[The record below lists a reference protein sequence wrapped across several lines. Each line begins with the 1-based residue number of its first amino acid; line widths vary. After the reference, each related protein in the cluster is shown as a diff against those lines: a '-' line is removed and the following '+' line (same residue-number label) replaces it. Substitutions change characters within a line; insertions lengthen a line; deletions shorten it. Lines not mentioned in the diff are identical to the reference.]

1 MNTDYK
7 QTITANADT
16 LIAARK
22 EWEQGTM
29 KASNDEL
36 YVLLARC
43 FDFYLAV
50 SRSYDLP
57 KALNELL
64 TQRGF
69 TYTNSTSL
77 PLKVVRLVFADPKE
91 QERYKHRLLTYARVL
106 TIAKEQKQ
114 TAEQLPAFIEQNG
127 GIDEIRRQ
135 GATGETK
142 ADKEKKQREAASI
155 ELASDDTSALLQIPQ
170 LPDQLQPAEGE
181 RYSIALVRKNTDG
194 SGSIVFGT
202 ENKTALSTVLTL
214 AGKKIAEDFI
224 KSAEQKQEQKVFER
238 QDANMQK
245 LEEQQAKSFS
255 PELSADL
262 KEALVAETIS

>member
-7 QTITANADT
+7 QTVTNNADT

-36 YVLLARC
+36 YALLARC

-57 KALNELL
+57 KALNQLL
-64 TQRGF
+64 TERGF

-77 PLKVVRLVFADPKE
+77 PLKVVRLVFADPSD

-142 ADKEKKQREAASI
+142 ADKEKKQRETANF
-155 ELASDDTSALLQIPQ
+155 ELSTSTATSLFKLPT
-170 LPDQLQPAEGE
+170 LPDQLQPEEGE
-181 RYSIALVRKNTDG
+181 RYSIALVRKNEDG

-202 ENKTALSTVLTL
+202 GNKSALSTVLTI
-214 AGKKIAEDFI
+214 AGKKLKDDFI
-224 KSAEQKQEQKVFER
+224 KNAEQKQDQQIAER
-238 QDANMQK
+238 QDANVKK
-245 LEEQQAKSFS
+245 LLEQQNESFT
-255 PELSADL
+255 PELSTEL
-262 KEALVAETIS
+262 KEAPVAETVS